1 MPRSSFRVGLIALFA
16 AAALLFT
23 FAAPVARATV
33 VSPWDTM
40 KDHAFLDNLAN
51 GARASFALSAEE
63 RRNTLKVMQAFA
75 AALPSLGWTGDDFC
89 TWNGVSCFDSNV
101 TFVAA
106 GTAAAGTLPEM
117 PDDVDY
123 SKVKIDQ
130 IDIFNKKTYITGTLP
145 SSWGKLSKVRLIN
158 LAYTS
163 ISGTLPA
170 SWASM
175 SSLKSLAL
183 SSTGISGT
191 LPAAWGSMPALEVL
205 TLSTTQITGTL
216 PEEWSTMPSVQ
227 RIHIQRGKLYGPF
240 PASWAQM
247 PSLER
252 LALQTNDF
260 CGCLPASWLS
270 TTTLLVGVDS
280 RHRKADCATASPCP
294 ETTTTMEPAPSTTTT
309 TTMEPAPS
317 TTTTTTMEPAPS
329 TTTTTTMEPA
339 PSTTHH

>member
-23 FAAPVARATV
+23 FAAPVTRATV

-294 ETTTTMEPAPSTTTT
+294 ETTTT

-329 TTTTTTMEPA
+329 STTTTTMEP
-339 PSTTHH
+339 